1 MFLACQGNSKTP
13 STSHNKSVLR
23 YVNFWHLKGYNFKMV
38 KGDSQQ
44 TLEYWYASPWT
55 PKPVEKNRITTFDNW
70 QHFECNEICVVNILI
85 TERVEFRNA

>member
-55 PKPVEKNRITTFDNW
+55 PKPVEKKIGL
-70 QHFECNEICVVNILI
+70 QHLTIDNILS
-85 TERVEFRNA
+85 VMKYVL

>member
-13 STSHNKSVLR
+13 STSHNKGVLR

-38 KGDSQQ
+38 KDDSQQ

-55 PKPVEKNRITTFDNW
+55 PKPVEKIGL
-70 QHFECNEICVVNILI
+70 QHLTIDNILSVM
-85 TERVEFRNA
+85 TYVL